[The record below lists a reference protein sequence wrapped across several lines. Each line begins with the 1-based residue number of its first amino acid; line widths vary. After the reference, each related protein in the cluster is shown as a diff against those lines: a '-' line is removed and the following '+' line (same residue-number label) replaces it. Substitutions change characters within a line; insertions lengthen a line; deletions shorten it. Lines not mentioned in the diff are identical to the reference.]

1 MVSIRYHRTMSMT
14 LRLSE
19 DEDRA
24 LTELA
29 RVEGISKQ
37 QAAVRAITEKAA
49 RIVRDEEVR
58 RYARDVVAEYG
69 PLLDRLAQ

>member
-1 MVSIRYHRTMSMT
+1 MSMT